1 MNSSDIATRKDIEIL
16 IITFYER
23 IKPDPVI
30 GFIFTDVVK
39 MDWAT
44 HVPVIVDFW
53 ETILL
58 DNPVYTNNAMGV
70 HYALNKKVPLKK
82 EHFERW
88 VQVFTSTVDE
98 LFTGPVATL
107 AKNRAGAIAG
117 LMQHKMNSSQ
127 L

>member
-1 MNSSDIATRKDIEIL
+1 MPTADIATRKDIETM

-23 IKPDPVI
+23 VKPDPVI

-39 MDWAT
+39 MDWPK

-58 DNPVYTNNAMGV
+58 DNPVYMSNAMGV
-70 HYALNKKVPLKK
+70 HYALNKKVPLTR

-88 VQVFTSTVDE
+88 VELFTTTVDE
-98 LFTGPVATL
+98 LFAGAIATL
-107 AKNRAGAIAG
+107 AKTRARSIAG
-117 LMQHKMNSSQ
+117 LMQHKMSNPLS
-127 L
+127 